1 MRMRVR
7 SAAAA
12 VALAVIYL
20 GSVRPASADV
30 IGKLFQADT
39 MPWTVLV
46 FVIGL
51 LVGATVIHLLRKNR

>member
-1 MRMRVR
+1 MRVCL
-7 SAAAA
+7 AAALA
-12 VALAVIYL
+12 AFVVAAP
-20 GSVRPASADV
+20 GSIPPAAADV
-30 IGKLFQADT
+30 IDKLFQADT